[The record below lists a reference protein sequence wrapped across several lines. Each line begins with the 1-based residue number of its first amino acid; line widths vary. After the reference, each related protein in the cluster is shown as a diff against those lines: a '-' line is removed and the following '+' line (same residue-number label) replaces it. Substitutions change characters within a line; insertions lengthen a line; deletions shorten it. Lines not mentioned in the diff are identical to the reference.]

1 MRAIETKRKQMKIST
16 EALCAAADVNL
27 RNYYRALSGAAEPR
41 PATLAK
47 LNHALK
53 RFQIGFA
60 GEAGRIAPHAAFKA
74 CLVLASFML
83 GADAR
88 AALHAD
94 PSRRAT
100 ADPEWLKASRA
111 RRLAFSI
118 ANQQCGFHVSDVA
131 RAAGVTKAAVSTAIK
146 ELMDLRDA
154 DPQLDRVMVQI
165 EGIFE

>member
-1 MRAIETKRKQMKIST
+1 MLAIETKRRQMKISQT
-16 EALCAAADVNL
+16 SLCSAAGVAV
-27 RNYYRALSGAAEPR
+27 RTYYDGVRGQPVR
-41 PATLAK
+41 PATVAK

-60 GEAGRIAPHAAFKA
+60 GEAGAIAPHAAFKA

-146 ELMDLRDA
+146 ELMDLRDD
-154 DPQLDRVMVQI
+154 DPQLDRVMGEI